1 MSKKHRNWLE
11 RGERNKIILLGAGTK
26 GGSGKSLKLANI
38 FTWYQYKFGVVP
50 KVWDCDSMQ
59 TLTRMIGAQ
68 SLFGVS
74 DEIPLQ
80 WVLAEVL
87 QDDEH
92 SVFILDTA
100 ASSQSEVRKA
110 FAKVDAEALYL
121 DGVHIVLV
129 ASITKEEETVSKV
142 LPWVDML
149 NASSSYLFVRN
160 WVTEIEPRAV
170 PIVQGESFA
179 IEQGH
184 YSPPE
189 LLQFIYDS
197 QQPLHTAVFPYLR
210 SFRRPFIDAK
220 RKGSATALA
229 EWNAIRDRLWADFPP
244 RLRNGSIFMPA
255 AMILD
260 EFYNQL
266 GEIADDLLPIEFQG
280 RPPGSFPVSAGVGCG
295 KRTEGQGL
303 RLVTESKAEQVA

>member
-38 FTWYQYKFGVVP
+38 FTWYQYKFGLVP

-189 LLQFIYDS
+189 LLQFSTTASSRCIRQFFRTCDRFGGRLLKPSARVRRRRWPSGMRSGIGYGRIFHHDCVMVRFLC
-197 QQPLHTAVFPYLR
+197 QQQWSWMSSTI
-210 SFRRPFIDAK
+210 S
-220 RKGSATALA
+220 
-229 EWNAIRDRLWADFPP
+229 WMRL
-244 RLRNGSIFMPA
+244 L
-255 AMILD
+255 MICC
-260 EFYNQL
+260 
-266 GEIADDLLPIEFQG
+266 
-280 RPPGSFPVSAGVGCG
+280 R
-295 KRTEGQGL
+295 
-303 RLVTESKAEQVA
+303 